1 MADNPDQTLQD
12 IRKVNMKVDTFI
24 EKVHHN
30 IQTTNEEIK
39 RRKKAVIEKDQNN
52 SKNNGK

>member
-39 RRKKAVIEKDQNN
+39 RLKKAVIEKDQNN